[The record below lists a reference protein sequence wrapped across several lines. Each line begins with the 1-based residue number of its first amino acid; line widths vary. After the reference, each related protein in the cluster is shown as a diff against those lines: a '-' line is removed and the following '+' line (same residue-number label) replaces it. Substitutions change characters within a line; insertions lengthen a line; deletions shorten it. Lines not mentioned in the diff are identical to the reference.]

1 MELHFSMAKVIHT
14 LFLNFNLCLEI
25 LFRDACKYKNKF
37 NAYSLIK
44 SLLENFNLRGFKD
57 FCWRTFLLI
66 WIERFPSMV
75 ARHHMIRVFNN

>member
-1 MELHFSMAKVIHT
+1 MELHFSMTKVIYT
-14 LFLNFNLCLEI
+14 LFLNFNLCFEI
-25 LFRDACKYKNKF
+25 LFKDGCKYKNKF
-37 NAYSLIK
+37 NACSLMK
-44 SLLENFNLRGFKD
+44 SLLENFNLRDFKD